1 MAWQKANY
9 LVAKMTKPRK
19 PAARKPKPISPE
31 IESLELDPDA
41 WEKFERLV
49 KAAARA
55 GTRGEV
61 HGSPRK
67 TAKPK

>member
-41 WEKFERLV
+41 WEKFEKLIKSASGMGPKPHKGR
-49 KAAARA
+49 KS
-55 GTRGEV
+55 G
-61 HGSPRK
+61 HGV
-67 TAKPK
+67 

>member
-1 MAWQKANY
+1 MAKKQPT
-9 LVAKMTKPRK
+9 LRK
-19 PAARKPKPISPE
+19 KIQKPISPE
-31 IESLELDPDA
+31 IESLDLDPDA

-49 KAAARA
+49 KAAAKA